1 MYEEVTL
8 GYGISL
14 VGRRVQ
20 WDEVFGRRKAFGD
33 AVSYQVYVR
42 AVKISKIST

>member
-8 GYGISL
+8 GYRISS

-20 WDEVFGRRKAFGD
+20 WDEVFRKRKAFGG

-42 AVKISKIST
+42 AVKISNIST

>member
-8 GYGISL
+8 GYGVSL

-20 WDEVFGRRKAFGD
+20 WDEVFRKRKAFGD
-33 AVSYQVYVR
+33 CGQLSVVCQGCQSQ
-42 AVKISKIST
+42 